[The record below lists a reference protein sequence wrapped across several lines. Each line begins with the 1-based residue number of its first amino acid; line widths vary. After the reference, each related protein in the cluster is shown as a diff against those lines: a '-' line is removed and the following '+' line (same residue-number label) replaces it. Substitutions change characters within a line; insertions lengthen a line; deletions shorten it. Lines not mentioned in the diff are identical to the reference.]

1 MAISSNNTIKTS
13 YQTELVALRGAE
25 SAPYFTVGSKAYIPD
40 AELVNKRK
48 GQTYGYVIRDA
59 GEVENQLNVGA
70 NAKKTIVEREV
81 QLSIEPWHNYVE
93 NNVVEGKTDL
103 QFDVEVAQNYGTKLI
118 QAAVK
123 KSIGN
128 DFVKSAACFVGK
140 VGEFEPLSMATG
152 HLNSITSEALYG
164 FVDPM
169 IEAIVTSKGAQ
180 FVPVDAPAMYKQG
193 LIGHFHGADYRAQRF
208 IPRVNISSVLA
219 TAFTGASFSAFNAST
234 NTLTI
239 TLGASPASA
248 TVIKKGTPIFLDG
261 VVACDLVGDETTAPY
276 AFIVTED
283 KSIATTDSTVAVKVD
298 EVPVVKGGTRVASMA
313 DGSEID
319 WTSLSASASI
329 PAAGVYFAG
338 LVRANGA
345 YNFQTLNDIDVAT
358 PDSKKGSVQG
368 ITVFQNRLTDLDN
381 FVTGT
386 RFDTFTL
393 AGVVEKRAQ
402 VLVLIKAN

>member
-1 MAISSNNTIKTS
+1 MPNTIQTN

-25 SAPYFTVGSKAYIPD
+25 SAPYFTVGSKAYIQEG
-40 AELVNKRK
+40 ELVGKRN
-48 GQTYGYVIRDA
+48 GQKYGYVIRDA
-59 GEVENQLNVGA
+59 GEVENSLAIGA
-70 NAKKTIVEREV
+70 NAKKNIVERKVE
-81 QLSIEPWHNYVE
+81 LTIEPWHTYVE
-93 NNVVEGKTDL
+93 NDAVEGKTDI
-103 QFDVEVAQNYGTKLI
+103 QFDVEVAQTWGTKLI
-118 QAAVK
+118 QGAVK
-123 KSIGN
+123 KAIGN

-140 VGEFEPLSMATG
+140 VGEFEPLAMASA
-152 HLNSITSEALYG
+152 HLNSITSEALYS
-164 FVDPM
+164 FCDPM
-169 IEAIVTSKGAQ
+169 VQAIVCSKGAQ

-193 LIGHFHGADYRAQRF
+193 LIGNFHGADYRAQRF

-219 TAFTGASFSAFNAST
+219 TAFTGATFASFNAST

-248 TVIKKGTPIFLDG
+248 TSIKKGTPIFIDG
-261 VVACDLVGDETTAPY
+261 VVACDLVGDPTTAPY

-283 KSIATTDSTVAVKVD
+283 KSIATTDTTVAVKVD
-298 EVPVVKGGTRVASMA
+298 EVPVAAGGTRVASLD

-319 WTSLSASASI
+319 WSTLSTSKGASI
-329 PAAGVYFAG
+329 PAAGVYFSTIMRAAG
-338 LVRANGA
+338 S

-402 VLVLIKAN
+402 VLVLVKAN

>member
-25 SAPYFTVGSKAYIPD
+25 SAPYFTVGSKAYIPE

-59 GEVENQLNVGA
+59 GEVENQLNIGA

-128 DFVKSAACFVGK
+128 DFVKSAACFVGN

-193 LIGHFHGADYRAQRF
+193 LIGHFHGADYRSQRF

-219 TAFTGASFSAFNAST
+219 TAFTGASFSAFNATT

-276 AFIVTED
+276 AFIVKED
-283 KSIATTDSTVAVKVD
+283 KSIATTDSSVAVKVD
-298 EVPVVKGGTRVASMA
+298 EVPVAAGGTRVASMA

-338 LVRANGA
+338 IVRASGS
-345 YNFQTLNDIDVAT
+345 YNFQTLNDIDVVL

-368 ITVFQNRLTDLDN
+368 ITVFQNRLTDLDA
-381 FVTGT
+381 FETGT

>member
-1 MAISSNNTIKTS
+1 MPNTIQTN

-25 SAPYFTVGSKAYIPD
+25 SAPYFTVGSKANIQEG
-40 AELVNKRK
+40 ELVGKRN
-48 GQTYGYVIRDA
+48 GQKYGFVIRDA
-59 GEVENQLNVGA
+59 GEVENQLAIGA
-70 NAKKTIVEREV
+70 NAKKNIVERKVE
-81 QLSIEPWHNYVE
+81 LTIEPWHTYVE
-93 NNVVEGKTDL
+93 NDAVEGKTDI
-103 QFDVEVAQNYGTKLI
+103 QFDVEVAQPWGTKLI
-118 QAAVK
+118 QGAVK

-219 TAFTGASFSAFNAST
+219 TAFTGATFASFNSTT

-276 AFIVTED
+276 AFIVAED

-298 EVPVVKGGTRVASMA
+298 EVPVAAGGTRVASMA

-319 WTSLSASASI
+319 WTSLSTSTPASI
-329 PAAGVYFAG
+329 PSAGVYFAG
-338 LVRANGA
+338 LVRASGS

>member
-283 KSIATTDSTVAVKVD
+283 KSIATTDSSVAVKVD
-298 EVPVVKGGTRVASMA
+298 EVPVAKGGTRVAAMA

-402 VLVLIKAN
+402 VLVLVKAN